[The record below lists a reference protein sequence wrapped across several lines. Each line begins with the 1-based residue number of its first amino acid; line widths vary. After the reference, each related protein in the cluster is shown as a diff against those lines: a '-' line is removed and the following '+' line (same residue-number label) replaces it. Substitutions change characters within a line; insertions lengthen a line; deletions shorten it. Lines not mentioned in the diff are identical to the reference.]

1 MNWIIGFFREGQD
14 MQSPDRKH
22 VFSSFLAV
30 ENFVMILE
38 FLDFYSV
45 LKY

>member
-1 MNWIIGFFREGQD
+1 MQLSGENLFFF
-14 MQSPDRKH
+14 P
-22 VFSSFLAV
+22 FLAV
-30 ENFVMILE
+30 ENFVMIFG